1 MQKENDVLKQNAQE
15 LWEKLQKYEERNV
28 LGDKTNIKSSTPN
41 KNEVI
46 KVLEEKE
53 NKIKLKIYFKSF
65 YEKKDKQTR

>member
-28 LGDKTNIKSSTPN
+28 LGDKTNIKSSTPT

-46 KVLEEKE
+46 KV
-53 NKIKLKIYFKSF
+53 
-65 YEKKDKQTR
+65 